1 MRKKPEEVPEPKLN
15 AKETKKD
22 ESLKF
27 INSENEK
34 AQSVIE
40 EKKGDIEVYPSN

>member
-1 MRKKPEEVPEPKLN
+1 MRKKPEEVLEPKLD
-15 AKETKKD
+15 AKEIKKD

-27 INSENEK
+27 IHSENAQ

-40 EKKGDIEVYPSN
+40 EKKGDTSPTA